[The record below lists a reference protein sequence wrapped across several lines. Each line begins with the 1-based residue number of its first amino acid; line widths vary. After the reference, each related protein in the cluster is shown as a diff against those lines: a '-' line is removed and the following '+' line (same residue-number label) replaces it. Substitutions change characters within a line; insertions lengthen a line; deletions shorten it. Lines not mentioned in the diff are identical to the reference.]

1 MDPFNSLS
9 EDNHDQIRKYLRF
22 FRQKKES
29 ILRSLQ
35 REVTEIKN
43 DRLNEDMYS
52 REDME
57 EFTDFLFSAI
67 RVSLPRSLVLLL
79 RAECCRSSEQK
90 KNLLAD

>member
-9 EDNHDQIRKYLRF
+9 AENHEQIRKYLKF

-35 REVTEIKN
+35 LEVQEIKN
-43 DRLNEDMYS
+43 ERLNEDMYS

-67 RVSLPRSLVLLL
+67 RVSLTHCFVPAALIVPC
-79 RAECCRSSEQK
+79 RAT
-90 KNLLAD
+90 